1 MLHKA
6 MMAAAAL
13 AAMAVAAAVGVIALA
28 FALYALLRDLI
39 GPAGAAACV
48 AAVSALAIANAGLLA
63 ARGNAEKPD
72 DSESLGLTEKLLE
85 LVRDKPMA
93 SAGVALAA
101 GLLVIRNPAVI
112 GVIVRTLLEVWS
124 GPEPK
129 GKARRGRA

>member
-1 MLHKA
+1 MLQKA

-48 AAVSALAIANAGLLA
+48 AAVAALAIALAGLFA
-63 ARGNAEKPD
+63 ARGADQPED
-72 DSESLGLTEKLLE
+72 TESFGLAEKLLE
-85 LVRDKPMA
+85 LVRDKPLA

-101 GLLVIRNPAVI
+101 GLLVMRNPAVI
-112 GVIVRTLLEVWS
+112 GVIVRTLLEAWQA
-124 GPEPK
+124 PQPK
-129 GKARRGRA
+129 AKGRRSRS